1 MPETPAR
8 GIVWTVGTYAATRG
22 LLLVTTVALARLLE
36 PEDFGIVALGL
47 TVLTGFRLIG
57 DLGLGS
63 TILYRHDLDRSA
75 LGTVLTM
82 MTVTGAAAAVLLAA
96 AAPLLARGLREPQLT
111 LVLVVLA
118 GVLLLNGATWF
129 YEQIIVRE
137 SEFKRRFISQ
147 LAQSVTYTVIA
158 VTMAL
163 AGSGVWSLVGAQ
175 VGSMAAYVT
184 ALYALSPFHV
194 RPAFD
199 RVVARDV
206 FGTSRGFLSLGA
218 LTFIRQNVDY
228 LVVGRLL
235 GAGPVGHYSMA
246 YRLAELPATA
256 IAEPIARV
264 TFPAFSKMRANG
276 EDVAPAFLST
286 LRLLTLVTA
295 PVGVIMSAASQP
307 FTQVVF
313 GDDWTPMIGA
323 LTALGLWGALRP
335 AWTTLGWL
343 LNSLGRAGQIA
354 RVTLVSLV
362 LLTIAISV
370 ATTVGTITWV
380 AWVLTVEVVALLVTY
395 AVIAARHGGPSVA
408 RTLHACRPALV
419 GAPAAWVAARVTAVA
434 LGDSSPTVALTA
446 SIAAGCVV
454 YAAAVLAV
462 APSIIGEGRQQLR
475 KMIGRPVDGAVT

>member
-8 GIVWTVGTYAATRG
+8 GVVWTVGTYAVTRG
-22 LLLVTTVALARLLE
+22 LLLITTVALARVLE
-36 PEDFGIVALGL
+36 PQDFGIVALGI
-47 TVLTGFRLIG
+47 TILTGFRLVG

-63 TILYRHDLDRSA
+63 TILYRHDLDRRA

-82 MTVTGAAAAVLLAA
+82 MTVTGAIAAILLAA
-96 AAPLLARGLREPQLT
+96 AAPLLSRGLREPRLT

-118 GVLLLNGATWF
+118 AVLLMNGATWF

-137 SEFKRRFISQ
+137 AEFRRRFVSQ
-147 LAQSVTYTVIA
+147 LAQSITYTAIA
-158 VTMAL
+158 VAMAV
-163 AGSGVWSLVGAQ
+163 AGAGVWSLVGAQ

-184 ALYALSPFHV
+184 ALYVLSPFHV
-194 RPAFD
+194 RPTFD
-199 RVVARDV
+199 RSVARDV
-206 FGTSRGFLSLGA
+206 FGTSRGFLALGA

-228 LVVGRLL
+228 LIVGRVL
-235 GAGPVGHYSMA
+235 GARPVGHYSMA

-256 IAEPIARV
+256 IAEPVARV
-264 TFPAFSKMRANG
+264 TFPAFSKMRASG
-276 EDVAPAFLST
+276 EDVGPAFLAT
-286 LRLLTLVTA
+286 IRLLTLVTV

-307 FTQVVF
+307 FTQFVF

-343 LNSLGRAGQIA
+343 LNSLGRAGQVA

-362 LLTIAISV
+362 LLVIAVSI

-380 AWVLTVEVVALLVTY
+380 AWVLTLEVVLLLVTY

-408 RTLHACRPALV
+408 RLVHACRPALLGGPV
-419 GAPAAWVAARVTAVA
+419 AWVAARGVANALGDDSPAVA
-434 LGDSSPTVALTA
+434 LAAAV
-446 SIAAGCVV
+446 AAGCVA
-454 YAAAVLAV
+454 YAAAALAV
-462 APSIIGEGRQQLR
+462 APGIVAEGLQQLR
-475 KMIGRPVDGAVT
+475 KMTGRAIDGPVS